1 VKRRRRRAASHAAG
15 DAQAY
20 RTVLNDTGAWL
31 RIGDV
36 TTTRSELMMSA
47 EEAFR
52 RLAIGDTAL
61 LAAVA
66 DPEGGNPGAPRLD
79 ERMESLIRVAV
90 LVPLDAPQS
99 SYRPAVEAA
108 LRAGASLDDLLATL
122 VATAASV
129 GSPRVVAAAPRIAL
143 AAGYD
148 VDQALEETGPAG

>member
-1 VKRRRRRAASHAAG
+1 
-15 DAQAY
+15 
-20 RTVLNDTGAWL
+20 
-31 RIGDV
+31 
-36 TTTRSELMMSA
+36 MMSA

-66 DPEGGNPGAPRLD
+66 DPDTGNPGAPRLD
-79 ERMESLIRVAV
+79 ERIEALIRVAV

-108 LRAGASLDDLLATL
+108 IRAGASLDDLLATL
-122 VATAASV
+122 AATAASV

-148 VDQALEETGPAG
+148 VDQALEETGRAG